1 MNTASDDLQEFANEV
16 LESIEAGGDYY
27 DEYQEGFGG
36 FVGYSL
42 DAVKDDFESHVED
55 MRDYSEPDEQDWAI
69 LFGKIANERHNLLI
83 AQPSLVTMTELV
95 TWIESNEER
104 VRQCICSAAGVSM
117 TEDRSGPVVVIGL
130 MGDSMEP
137 EIFLVSSSRKEAE
150 KDWAVGWI

>member
-1 MNTASDDLQEFANEV
+1 MNTTSDDLQEIANEV

-36 FVGYSL
+36 FVGYNL
-42 DAVKDDFESHVED
+42 DALRNDFESQVED
-55 MRDYSEPDEQDWAI
+55 MRDYSEPDEQDWSQ
-69 LFGKIANERHNLLI
+69 LFGKIPSERHNLLI
-83 AQPSLVTMTELV
+83 AQPSLVTMTELG

-104 VRQCICSAAGVSM
+104 ASRCVCSAAGISM

-137 EIFLVSSSRKEAE
+137 EIFLVAESRQEAE
-150 KDWAVGWI
+150 KDWAAGWI